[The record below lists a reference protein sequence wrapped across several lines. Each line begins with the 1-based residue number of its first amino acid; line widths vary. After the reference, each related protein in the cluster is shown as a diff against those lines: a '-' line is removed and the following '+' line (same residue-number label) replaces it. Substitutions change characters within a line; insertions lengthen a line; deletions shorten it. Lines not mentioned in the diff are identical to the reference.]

1 MKKNIIVEIGLN
13 YIYIWFKLRQN
24 RNGITRLL
32 GKILCE
38 YMRIRRRGVSVQTM
52 CEGDPLTRDYVIQYR
67 RDIDRVDGHVRFRFS
82 PLSTEKYTLVYLF
95 YGISSPYARELI
107 CTMHA
112 CMFLMPI
119 KSIFLTFNMPVFYLE
134 LAKLFIYEV
143 KSNLVILIGFC
154 SAYYHLVEQNVNP
167 SRNWTNSK
175 MRPNVKFAAMGPI
188 IKRS

>member
-13 YIYIWFKLRQN
+13 YIYIYIWFKLRQN

-52 CEGDPLTRDYVIQYR
+52 CEGEPLTRDYVIQYR

-95 YGISSPYARELI
+95 YGISSPYARELYVP
-107 CTMHA
+107 CMHA
-112 CMFLMPI
+112 CFLC
-119 KSIFLTFNMPVFYLE
+119 L
-134 LAKLFIYEV
+134 
-143 KSNLVILIGFC
+143 
-154 SAYYHLVEQNVNP
+154 
-167 SRNWTNSK
+167 
-175 MRPNVKFAAMGPI
+175 
-188 IKRS
+188 